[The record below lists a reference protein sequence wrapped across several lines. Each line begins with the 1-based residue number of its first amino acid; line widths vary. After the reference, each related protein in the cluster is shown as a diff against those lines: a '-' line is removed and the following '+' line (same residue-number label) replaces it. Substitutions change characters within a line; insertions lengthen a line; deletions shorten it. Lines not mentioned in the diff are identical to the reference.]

1 MKTKNNNQMSK
12 KDKQKRREKLITI
25 AFIGVLVIVLALAL
39 IQHLTEDKAP
49 QTVQVVIT
57 EDGHVHTTDGVHV
70 GTVEE
75 MFGENGIVVTEEG
88 HVHAADGTHLGDVD
102 VPAADG
108 EAK

>member
-1 MKTKNNNQMSK
+1 MKKKNNNQMSK
-12 KDKQKRREKLITI
+12 KERQKKREKIITI

-39 IQHLTEDKAP
+39 IQNLTKEES
-49 QTVQVVIT
+49 VQLVIT
-57 EDGHVHTTDGVHV
+57 EDGHVHTADGAHM

-75 MFGENGIVVTEEG
+75 MFGDNGIVVTEDG
-88 HVHAADGTHLGDVD
+88 HVHAADGTHLGNVD

>member
-1 MKTKNNNQMSK
+1 MKKNQMSK
-12 KDKQKRREKLITI
+12 KERQKKREKIITI
-25 AFIGVLVIVLALAL
+25 AFIGVLVVVLALAL
-39 IQHLTEDKAP
+39 IQNLTKEES
-49 QTVQVVIT
+49 VQLVIT
-57 EDGHVHTTDGVHV
+57 EDGHVHTTDGVHM

-75 MFGENGIVVTEEG
+75 MFGENGIVVTEDG